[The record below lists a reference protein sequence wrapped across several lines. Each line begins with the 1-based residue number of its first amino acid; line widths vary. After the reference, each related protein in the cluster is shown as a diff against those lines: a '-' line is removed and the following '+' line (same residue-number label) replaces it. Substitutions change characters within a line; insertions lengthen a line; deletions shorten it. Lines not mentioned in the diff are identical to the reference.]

1 MTVLLAAIVV
11 VGCCE
16 DEVPQVY
23 RTNFDFDKPTKEVEL
38 IPGESVTVDRTP
50 SALGTKIATSFMRGR
65 VAGEDWGFNLGLT
78 STTSQP
84 VRILWT
90 QASYRDELGHSHPLL
105 VYSEGG
111 LPRPDDPLEDVTLRN
126 DKEIMFA
133 VTVAGKARKLRT
145 SCRTWTAHQEPIVP
159 WEQKENP
166 YVTRDEV
173 ARLAR
178 EGYQL
183 EYLVPIE
190 HAGQRKTLRLV
201 FGLKKRSPEGEWAPM
216 GLY

>member
-1 MTVLLAAIVV
+1 MTVLLTSVV
-11 VGCCE
+11 VLGCCE

-38 IPGESVTVDRTP
+38 IPAETVSLDRTP
-50 SALGTKIATSFMRGR
+50 SALGTKLATSFMKGR
-65 VAGEDWGFNLGLT
+65 VVAEDWGFNLGLR
-78 STTSQP
+78 STTSQH

-90 QASYRDELGHSHPLL
+90 QASYRDELGRSHPLL
-105 VYSEGG
+105 VYSGGG
-111 LPRPDDPLEDVTLRN
+111 LPRPDDRLEDATLRE
-126 DKEIMFA
+126 DEEIMFA

-159 WEQKENP
+159 WEQKEDP
-166 YVTRDEV
+166 YMTRDEV

-178 EGYQL
+178 EGYELQ
-183 EYLVPIE
+183 YLVPID

-201 FGLKKRSPEGEWAPM
+201 FGLEKRTPEGDWAPM